1 MEDKLLTLQK
11 IYDLVKN
18 NSHPALCPLHP
29 SELIARQSF
38 PWDEVVSHLMELQ
51 DEGLVSLRQFSTAAI
66 SITEKGLQYISLT
79 STKFLDSLG

>member
-18 NSHPALCPLHP
+18 NSHPALCSLHP
-29 SELIARQSF
+29 SELIARQTF
-38 PWDEVVSHLMELQ
+38 PWDEVVSHLLELQ

-66 SITEKGLQYISLT
+66 SITEEGLHYMSLIPA
-79 STKFLDSLG
+79 KFLDSLS